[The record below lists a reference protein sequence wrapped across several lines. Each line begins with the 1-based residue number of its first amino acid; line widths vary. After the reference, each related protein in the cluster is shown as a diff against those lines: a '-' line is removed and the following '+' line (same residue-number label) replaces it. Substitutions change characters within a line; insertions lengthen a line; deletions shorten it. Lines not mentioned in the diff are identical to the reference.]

1 MLKVEFKKIGRPEE
15 QLYVTNY
22 TLNERFKH
30 RAANQARLLPK
41 FPKIGWSPIRCDVG
55 R

>member
-22 TLNERFKH
+22 TLNERLKL
-30 RAANQARLLPK
+30 NEVLLLLNRNSL
-41 FPKIGWSPIRCDVG
+41 I
-55 R
+55 